1 MGLSKLWVIA
11 YRDLGRNRRRTILTM
26 VGVALGLMLMI
37 VMSGYL
43 AGVLE
48 GSLQSNIRLNT
59 GHVQVRATSYEIE
72 KLSLLWGD
80 LVENVPGLLAQINAM
95 PEVEAAAP
103 VLWAS
108 GVLGTI
114 QESVGLKVTG
124 IDPLSSIHD
133 PVREGMIAGNYLTP
147 EGRGEILIGKRLAD
161 TMGIGVG
168 QKVSLAVGNPDGA
181 PEEGIFTIIGI
192 FDTGIPSYDE
202 NTVFMP
208 ISQAQAFTRAGDR
221 ASAIII
227 LLHRQEDA
235 AKVAAA
241 VQGPGITTLTWEDMN
256 NLLLQTIQTS
266 LGFYFILYAIVI
278 LVVAVVI
285 ANTLLM
291 AVFERIREIGILSA
305 LGMRRRQIMVMFLF
319 EAAILALVGIVIGI
333 LLGSAGVAYLANVG
347 LYIGDATASVAG
359 DIAIGSTLYA
369 QFVPSEMVSLSFWM
383 LMIILLV
390 SLYPAWYAARLEPVK
405 ALQAV

>member
-37 VMSGYL
+37 IMSGYL

-48 GSLQSNIRLNT
+48 GSLDNNIRLNT
-59 GHVQVRATSYEIE
+59 GHVQVRASSFELE

-80 LVENVPGLLAQINAM
+80 LVDNLPGLLMQLNAM
-95 PEVEAAAP
+95 PEVKGATP

-124 IDPLSSIHD
+124 IDPLSSIQD
-133 PVREGMIAGNYLTP
+133 PIRDGMVAGSYLTP
-147 EGRGEILIGKRLAD
+147 EGRGEILIGRRLAD

-168 QKVSLAVGNPDGA
+168 QRVSLAVGNPDGA

-192 FDTGIPSYDE
+192 YDTGIPSYDE

-208 ISQAQAFTRAGDR
+208 ISQAQAFTRVGER
-221 ASAIII
+221 ASAIVVM
-227 LLHRQEDA
+227 LYRPEDA
-235 AKVAAA
+235 EKVAASIQA
-241 VQGPGITTLTWEDMN
+241 PGLSTLTWEEMN
-256 NLLLQTIQTS
+256 NILLQTIQTS
-266 LGFYFILYAIVI
+266 LAFYFILYAIVI

-291 AVFERIREIGILSA
+291 SVFERTREIGILSA
-305 LGMRRRQIMVMFLF
+305 LGMRKRQIMAMFVF
-319 EAAILALVGIVIGI
+319 EATILAMVGIMIGI

-347 LYIGDATASVAG
+347 LYIGDEIGSVADG
-359 DIAIGSTLYA
+359 VAIGSTLYA
-369 QFVPSEMVSLSFWM
+369 RFVPSDMVALSFW
-383 LMIILLV
+383 LLAIILVV
-390 SLYPAWYAARLEPVK
+390 SMYPAWYAARLEPVK